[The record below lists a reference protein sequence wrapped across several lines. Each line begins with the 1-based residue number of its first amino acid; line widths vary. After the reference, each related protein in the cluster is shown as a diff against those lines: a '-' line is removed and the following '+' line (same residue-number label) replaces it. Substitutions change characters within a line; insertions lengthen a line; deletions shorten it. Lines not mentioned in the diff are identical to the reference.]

1 MDFISH
7 AFGYLLEWMY
17 RFANSNYG
25 LALILFGIVV
35 KLLLA
40 PFTAKSK
47 KSSMKMSRLA
57 PRVKLLQEK
66 YANDP
71 QKQNQAIQELYKA
84 EGVSMGG
91 GCLWS
96 LLPLLF
102 LFPLFAVIREP
113 ITFMLHETA
122 TFTAGDSTISVAQGI
137 VNAMKELAP
146 DLFKGS
152 NGYYD
157 QIIAARYI
165 PEYLTEIKAWLAQ
178 YGAEMLPA
186 TEAGINTLFLQ
197 IDLGMTPAWNFWTAE
212 FWAGGW
218 PVIGAALLPVGSAA
232 VQLVSMLISM
242 KLNNSVVTNEKG
254 VRDEEAAKNSD
265 ANKTGKTMMY
275 VGPIMSLLIG
285 FGYPAAL
292 SIYWLIQGAVSTVID
307 VVLTLKYRK
316 IYDAEDAER
325 LQKYLDEQKVEEEK
339 ERVRAERRAANPD
352 GITQN
357 TSKKKV
363 QQTKQAAREADR
375 AAAARAYAEQK
386 GEAIPEEPKKEN
398 APLSGI
404 TDRPFAKGRAY
415 DPNRYS
421 RENTE
426 E

>member
-7 AFGYLLEWMY
+7 AFGYLLEWLY
-17 RFANSNYG
+17 RFAGSNYG
-25 LALILFGIVV
+25 VALILFGIVV

-122 TFTAGDSTISVAQGI
+122 TFNVDESTTLTVAQGI
-137 VNAMKELAP
+137 VNAMKEFAP

-165 PEYLTEIKAWLAQ
+165 PEYLAELKQWLGQ
-178 YGAEMLPA
+178 YGASMLPA
-186 TEAGINTLFLQ
+186 TEAGINTLFLN
-197 IDLGMTPAWNFWTAE
+197 IDLGMIPAWNFWTAE

-254 VRDEEAAKNSD
+254 VRDEEAAKESQ

-275 VGPIMSLLIG
+275 IGPIMSLLIG

-316 IYDAEDAER
+316 VYDAEDAER
-325 LQKYLDEQKVEEEK
+325 LAKLLEEEK
-339 ERVRAERRAANPD
+339 AEMERERIRAERRAANPD
-352 GITQN
+352 GQTQN
-357 TSKKKV
+357 TSKKKLQK
-363 QQTKQAAREADR
+363 QQQQEESAAREA
-375 AAAARAYAEQK
+375 AAKEYAKQK
-386 GEAIPEEPKKEN
+386 GNYVEEEEKN
-398 APLSGI
+398 TALSGI
-404 TDRPFAKGRAY
+404 PDRPYCKGRAY
-415 DPNRYS
+415 DPDRYK
-421 RENTE
+421 NTE